1 MFDID
6 FEKILV
12 FGVIALVVIPA
23 KDLPR
28 VLRTVG
34 QTLGKMRRMANEFRS
49 QFMDAINE
57 ADLEQVKKEISS
69 INDLAKVDTSMS
81 TPAEVK
87 REAAAPPSEPK
98 PAEPA
103 AGSIMPP
110 PAEHADT
117 SAAAPDREPSL
128 KAGPG
133 A

>member
-34 QTLGKMRRMANEFRS
+34 QTLGKMRRMANDFRS

-69 INDLAKVDTSMS
+69 INDLAKVDTSMA
-81 TPAEVK
+81 PVAEVK
-87 REAAAPPSEPK
+87 PAAVAPPSDLA

-110 PAEHADT
+110 PAAPAEAVEIVPDHA
-117 SAAAPDREPSL
+117 PSS
-128 KAGPG
+128 KASPG
-133 A
+133 E

>member
-34 QTLGKMRRMANEFRS
+34 QTVGKMRRMANEFRS

-57 ADLEQVKKEISS
+57 ADLDQVKKEISS
-69 INDLAKVDTSMS
+69 INDLAKVDTSVEPVS
-81 TPAEVK
+81 TAKPA
-87 REAAAPPSEPK
+87 

-110 PAEHADT
+110 PADPIDPG
-117 SAAAPDREPSL
+117 AAVPEPSL
-128 KAGPG
+128 KASPG
-133 A
+133 E

>member
-57 ADLEQVKKEISS
+57 ADLDQVKKEISS
-69 INDLAKVDTSMS
+69 INDFCD
-81 TPAEVK
+81 
-87 REAAAPPSEPK
+87 AA
-98 PAEPA
+98 
-103 AGSIMPP
+103 
-110 PAEHADT
+110 
-117 SAAAPDREPSL
+117 
-128 KAGPG
+128 
-133 A
+133 

>member
-57 ADLEQVKKEISS
+57 ADLDQVKKEISS
-69 INDLAKVDTSMS
+69 INDLATVDTSM
-81 TPAEVK
+81 TPPAEVK
-87 REAAAPPSEPK
+87 REVAAAPSEPA

-110 PAEHADT
+110 PAAPVDAGATVPEHAPT
-117 SAAAPDREPSL
+117 L
-128 KAGPG
+128 KASPG